1 MRRSEVEWMSGEK
14 RICTTSRHGR
24 NGKDK
29 DGWRKQVFVSD
40 SDDREQQIKY
50 LGSSCGRRLGRWGLS
65 LNRGAGNAG
74 DTPQASAQ
82 PHQ

>member
-1 MRRSEVEWMSGEK
+1 MYDFKTWRD
-14 RICTTSRHGR
+14 
-24 NGKDK
+24 GKNK

-50 LGSSCGRRLGRWGLS
+50 LGSKVVAGEGWGLS
-65 LNRGAGNAG
+65 VNRGAGNAG

-82 PHQ
+82 PH